1 MILSSFLLKLVNL
14 LVITFFKRLFQVFV
28 AYISHVYIIMD
39 IDMMLFLC
47 GLTES
52 KYKVKLESPLTFN
65 GMLSKCGSETGIYIR
80 CFAYE
85 EVKRPDTFI

>member
-1 MILSSFLLKLVNL
+1 
-14 LVITFFKRLFQVFV
+14 
-28 AYISHVYIIMD
+28 MD

>member
-1 MILSSFLLKLVNL
+1 
-14 LVITFFKRLFQVFV
+14 
-28 AYISHVYIIMD
+28 MD

-65 GMLSKCGSETGIYIR
+65 GMLSKCGSETGICKR
-80 CFAYE
+80 CFVYE
-85 EVKRPDTFI
+85 EVKRPDSFI